1 VDHVQRSVRYDQVN
15 AMLLNEFLKEH
26 REVQEL
32 QSMVAQQQ
40 KSFQSKLEAQEKQIT
55 VMTSSLRKIDAQFE
69 LRKPEQQLVFKNHR
83 TRVCGNPWIFYRRAA
98 MRTSDANVTTSRSAT
113 DYALGYTDAEQE
125 RLIRQATLIAPHTER
140 LFREAGI
147 GVGHRVL
154 DLGSGM
160 GDVSMLVAGLVGASG
175 EVVGIERDPTSI
187 ERAQARVAAAGL
199 RNVSFLNVDVNNIV
213 TDRPFDA
220 VVGRYILM
228 FLPDPV
234 SILRS
239 VSCLVRPGGVLAF
252 QEPSWIPM
260 LALGDRLP
268 LWSCVLRSIHET
280 ILRSGANP
288 EMGFAL
294 YSIFQ
299 EVGLPAPKMHLEI
312 PLGSDADFLRVI
324 CGLVCS
330 LRPLSEQHNVSLKE
344 LGGLDT
350 LPDRV
355 CAEVAA
361 ANTVVSIVPLLG
373 AWSRKPAD
381 SQGPAE

>member
-1 VDHVQRSVRYDQVN
+1 
-15 AMLLNEFLKEH
+15 ML
-26 REVQEL
+26 
-32 QSMVAQQQ
+32 
-40 KSFQSKLEAQEKQIT
+40 
-55 VMTSSLRKIDAQFE
+55 TSA
-69 LRKPEQQLVFKNHR
+69 
-83 TRVCGNPWIFYRRAA
+83 
-98 MRTSDANVTTSRSAT
+98 ANVTTSRSAA
-113 DYALGYTDAEQE
+113 DYALGYTDAEQA

-160 GDVSMLVAGLVGASG
+160 GDVSMLVSGLVGASG
-175 EVVGIERDPTSI
+175 EVVGIERDATSI

-220 VVGRYILM
+220 VVGRFILM
-228 FLPDPV
+228 FLPDPIFV
-234 SILRS
+234 LRS
-239 VSCLVRPGGVLAF
+239 VSRLVHPGGVLAF

-280 ILRSGANP
+280 ISRSGANP
-288 EMGFAL
+288 EMGLAL
-294 YSIFQ
+294 YQIFQ
-299 EVGLPAPKMHLEI
+299 EIGLPAPHMHLEI
-312 PLGSDADFLRVI
+312 PLGSDVDFLRVI
-324 CGLVCS
+324 SELLCS
-330 LRPLSEQHNVSLKE
+330 LRPLSEQHNVSLDE

-350 LPDRV
+350 LPDRI
-355 CAEVAA
+355 CAEIAA
-361 ANTVVSIVPLLG
+361 ANTVVSIVPLVG

-381 SQGPAE
+381 GRGSAE

>member
-1 VDHVQRSVRYDQVN
+1 
-15 AMLLNEFLKEH
+15 MLKKH
-26 REVQEL
+26 
-32 QSMVAQQQ
+32 
-40 KSFQSKLEAQEKQIT
+40 
-55 VMTSSLRKIDAQFE
+55 
-69 LRKPEQQLVFKNHR
+69 
-83 TRVCGNPWIFYRRAA
+83 RRA
-98 MRTSDANVTTSRSAT
+98 TTLTTTADMTRAT
-113 DYALGYTDAEQE
+113 DYALGYTDAEHE
-125 RLIRQATLIAPHTER
+125 RLTRQAALIAPHTER

-175 EVVGIERDPTSI
+175 EVVGIERDATSI

-199 RNVSFLNVDVNNIV
+199 RNVSFLNTDVNKIAI
-213 TDRPFDA
+213 DRPFDA
-220 VVGRYILM
+220 AVGRFILM

-234 SILRS
+234 SVLQS
-239 VSCLVRPGGVLAF
+239 VVRLVRPGGVLAF

-288 EMGFAL
+288 EMGLAL
-294 YSIFQ
+294 YPIFQ

-312 PLGSDADFLRVI
+312 PLGSDVDFLRVI
-324 CGLVCS
+324 SDMVCS
-330 LRPLSEQHNVSLKE
+330 LRPLAEQHNVSLEE

-350 LPDRV
+350 LPDRI
-355 CAEVAA
+355 CAEIAA
-361 ANTVVSIVPLLG
+361 ANTVVSVVPLLG
-373 AWSRKPAD
+373 AWSRKLAD
-381 SQGPAE
+381 TRGSAE

>member
-1 VDHVQRSVRYDQVN
+1 
-15 AMLLNEFLKEH
+15 MLTT
-26 REVQEL
+26 
-32 QSMVAQQQ
+32 A
-40 KSFQSKLEAQEKQIT
+40 
-55 VMTSSLRKIDAQFE
+55 D
-69 LRKPEQQLVFKNHR
+69 
-83 TRVCGNPWIFYRRAA
+83 
-98 MRTSDANVTTSRSAT
+98 VTTNQTAT

-147 GVGHRVL
+147 GPGHRVL

-175 EVVGIERDPTSI
+175 EVVGIERDATSI

-199 RNVSFLNVDVNNIV
+199 RNVSFLNADLNNIV

-228 FLPDPV
+228 FLPDPIFV
-234 SILRS
+234 LRS
-239 VSCLVRPGGVLAF
+239 VSRLVRPGGVIAF

-260 LALGDRLP
+260 LALGDRPP
-268 LWSCVLRSIHET
+268 LWSCVLRSLHET

-299 EVGLPAPKMHLEI
+299 KIGLPAPKMHLEI
-312 PLGSDADFLRVI
+312 PLGSDTGFVRIISD
-324 CGLVCS
+324 LVCS
-330 LRPLSEQHNVSLKE
+330 LQPLSMVHNVSLEE
-344 LGGLDT
+344 LGDLNT
-350 LPDRV
+350 LRDRI
-355 CAEVAA
+355 CAEIAA
-361 ANTVVSIVPLLG
+361 ANTMVSVVPLLG
-373 AWSRKPAD
+373 AWSPK
-381 SQGPAE
+381 

>member
-1 VDHVQRSVRYDQVN
+1 
-15 AMLLNEFLKEH
+15 M
-26 REVQEL
+26 
-32 QSMVAQQQ
+32 
-40 KSFQSKLEAQEKQIT
+40 
-55 VMTSSLRKIDAQFE
+55 
-69 LRKPEQQLVFKNHR
+69 
-83 TRVCGNPWIFYRRAA
+83 
-98 MRTSDANVTTSRSAT
+98 TTSQAT
-113 DYALGYTDAEQE
+113 ADYALGYTDAEQE
-125 RLIRQATLIAPHTER
+125 RLIRQAALIAPHTER

-175 EVVGIERDPTSI
+175 EVVGIERDATSI
-187 ERAQARVAAAGL
+187 DRAQARVAAAGL

-213 TDRPFDA
+213 TDPPFDA

-228 FLPDPV
+228 FLPDPIV
-234 SILRS
+234 VLRS
-239 VSCLVRPGGVLAF
+239 VSRLVRPGGVLAF

-260 LALGDRLP
+260 LALGDRLA

-299 EVGLPAPKMHLEI
+299 ELGLPAPKMHLEI
-312 PLGSDADFLRVI
+312 PLGSDVDFLRVI
-324 CGLVCS
+324 SDLVCS
-330 LRPLSEQHNVSLKE
+330 LRPLAEQHNVSLEE
-344 LGGLDT
+344 LGDLDT

-381 SQGPAE
+381 DRGSAE

>member
-1 VDHVQRSVRYDQVN
+1 MRTTR
-15 AMLLNEFLKEH
+15 
-26 REVQEL
+26 
-32 QSMVAQQQ
+32 
-40 KSFQSKLEAQEKQIT
+40 
-55 VMTSSLRKIDAQFE
+55 
-69 LRKPEQQLVFKNHR
+69 QLVK
-83 TRVCGNPWIFYRRAA
+83 
-98 MRTSDANVTTSRSAT
+98 
-113 DYALGYTDAEQE
+113 DYALGYTDAEQQ
-125 RLIRQATLIAPHTER
+125 RLIRQAALIAPYTER

-160 GDVSMLVAGLVGASG
+160 GDVAMLVAGLVGPSG
-175 EVVGIERDPTSI
+175 EVVGIERDAASI

-199 RNVSFLNVDVNNIV
+199 RNVSFLNTDVNKIAI
-213 TDRPFDA
+213 DRPFDA
-220 VVGRYILM
+220 AVGRFILM

-234 SILRS
+234 SVLQS
-239 VSCLVRPGGVLAF
+239 VVRLVRPGGVLAF
-252 QEPSWIPM
+252 HEPSWIPL

-268 LWSCVLRSIHET
+268 LWSCVLRSIHGT

-288 EMGFAL
+288 EMGLAL
-294 YSIFQ
+294 YSVFQ

-312 PLGSDADFLRVI
+312 PLGSDVDFLRVI

-330 LRPLSEQHNVSLKE
+330 LRPLSEQHNVSLEE

-355 CAEVAA
+355 CAEIAA

-373 AWSRKPAD
+373 AWSRKPANTRV
-381 SQGPAE
+381 SAE

>member
-1 VDHVQRSVRYDQVN
+1 
-15 AMLLNEFLKEH
+15 M
-26 REVQEL
+26 
-32 QSMVAQQQ
+32 
-40 KSFQSKLEAQEKQIT
+40 
-55 VMTSSLRKIDAQFE
+55 
-69 LRKPEQQLVFKNHR
+69 
-83 TRVCGNPWIFYRRAA
+83 
-98 MRTSDANVTTSRSAT
+98 TTSQAT
-113 DYALGYTDAEQE
+113 ADYALGYTDAEQE

-175 EVVGIERDPTSI
+175 EVVGIERDATSI

-199 RNVSFLNVDVNNIV
+199 RNVSFLNADVNNIV

-228 FLPDPV
+228 FLPDPTSV
-234 SILRS
+234 LRS
-239 VSCLVRPGGVLAF
+239 VFRLVRPGGVLAF

-299 EVGLPAPKMHLEI
+299 EIGLPAPKMHLEI
-312 PLGSDADFLRVI
+312 PLGSDVDFLRVI
-324 CGLVCS
+324 SGLVCS
-330 LRPLSEQHNVSLKE
+330 LRPLTEQHNVSLEK
-344 LGGLDT
+344 LGDLDT
-350 LPDRV
+350 LPDRI
-355 CAEVAA
+355 CAEIVA

-373 AWSRKPAD
+373 AWSRKSATADSSRGEPAD
-381 SQGPAE
+381 SQGSAE

>member
-1 VDHVQRSVRYDQVN
+1 
-15 AMLLNEFLKEH
+15 MLTT
-26 REVQEL
+26 
-32 QSMVAQQQ
+32 A
-40 KSFQSKLEAQEKQIT
+40 
-55 VMTSSLRKIDAQFE
+55 D
-69 LRKPEQQLVFKNHR
+69 
-83 TRVCGNPWIFYRRAA
+83 
-98 MRTSDANVTTSRSAT
+98 VTTNQTAAE
-113 DYALGYTDAEQE
+113 YALGYTDAEQE
-125 RLIRQATLIAPHTER
+125 RLMRQATLIAPHTER

-175 EVVGIERDPTSI
+175 EVVGIERDATSI

-220 VVGRYILM
+220 VVGRFILM
-228 FLPDPV
+228 FLPDPIFV
-234 SILRS
+234 LRS
-239 VSCLVRPGGVLAF
+239 VSRLVRPGGVLAF

-280 ILRSGANP
+280 ISRSGANP
-288 EMGFAL
+288 EMGLAL
-294 YSIFQ
+294 YQIFQ
-299 EVGLPAPKMHLEI
+299 EIGLPAPHMHLEI
-312 PLGSDADFLRVI
+312 PLGSDVDFLRVI
-324 CGLVCS
+324 SELLCS
-330 LRPLSEQHNVSLKE
+330 LRPLSEQHNVSLEE

-350 LPDRV
+350 LPDRI
-355 CAEVAA
+355 CAEIAA
-361 ANTVVSIVPLLG
+361 ANTVVSIVPLVG

-381 SQGPAE
+381 GRGSAE

>member
-1 VDHVQRSVRYDQVN
+1 
-15 AMLLNEFLKEH
+15 MP
-26 REVQEL
+26 
-32 QSMVAQQQ
+32 
-40 KSFQSKLEAQEKQIT
+40 
-55 VMTSSLRKIDAQFE
+55 TSA
-69 LRKPEQQLVFKNHR
+69 
-83 TRVCGNPWIFYRRAA
+83 
-98 MRTSDANVTTSRSAT
+98 ANVTTSRSAA
-113 DYALGYTDAEQE
+113 DYALGYTAAEQA
-125 RLIRQATLIAPHTER
+125 RLIRQATLNAPHTER

-175 EVVGIERDPTSI
+175 EVVGIERDATSI

-220 VVGRYILM
+220 VVGRFILM
-228 FLPDPV
+228 FLPDPIFV
-234 SILRS
+234 LRS
-239 VSCLVRPGGVLAF
+239 VSRLVRPGGVLAF

-288 EMGFAL
+288 EMGLAL

-299 EVGLPAPKMHLEI
+299 EIGLPAPKMHLEI
-312 PLGSDADFLRVI
+312 PLGSDIDFLRVI
-324 CGLVCS
+324 SDLVCS
-330 LRPLSEQHNVSLKE
+330 LRPLSEQHNVSLEE

-350 LPDRV
+350 LPDRI
-355 CAEVAA
+355 CAEIAA
-361 ANTVVSIVPLLG
+361 ASTVVSIVPLVG

-381 SQGPAE
+381 SQGSAE

>member
-1 VDHVQRSVRYDQVN
+1 
-15 AMLLNEFLKEH
+15 MLTT
-26 REVQEL
+26 
-32 QSMVAQQQ
+32 A
-40 KSFQSKLEAQEKQIT
+40 
-55 VMTSSLRKIDAQFE
+55 D
-69 LRKPEQQLVFKNHR
+69 
-83 TRVCGNPWIFYRRAA
+83 
-98 MRTSDANVTTSRSAT
+98 VTTNQTAA

-125 RLIRQATLIAPHTER
+125 RLVRQATLIAPHTER

-175 EVVGIERDPTSI
+175 EVVGIERDATSI

-220 VVGRYILM
+220 VVGRFILM
-228 FLPDPV
+228 FLPDPIFV
-234 SILRS
+234 LRS
-239 VSCLVRPGGVLAF
+239 VSRLVRPGGVLAF

-280 ILRSGANP
+280 ISRSGANP
-288 EMGFAL
+288 EMGLAL
-294 YSIFQ
+294 YQIFQ
-299 EVGLPAPKMHLEI
+299 EIGLPAPHMHLEI
-312 PLGSDADFLRVI
+312 PLGSDVDFLRVI
-324 CGLVCS
+324 SELLCS
-330 LRPLSEQHNVSLKE
+330 LRPLSEQHNVSLEE

-350 LPDRV
+350 LPDRI
-355 CAEVAA
+355 CAEIAA
-361 ANTVVSIVPLLG
+361 ANTVVSIVPLVG

-381 SQGPAE
+381 GRGSAE

>member
-1 VDHVQRSVRYDQVN
+1 
-15 AMLLNEFLKEH
+15 
-26 REVQEL
+26 
-32 QSMVAQQQ
+32 
-40 KSFQSKLEAQEKQIT
+40 
-55 VMTSSLRKIDAQFE
+55 MTNQA
-69 LRKPEQQLVFKNHR
+69 
-83 TRVCGNPWIFYRRAA
+83 
-98 MRTSDANVTTSRSAT
+98 AT
-113 DYALGYTDAEQE
+113 DYALGYTDAEHE
-125 RLIRQATLIAPHTER
+125 RLTRQAAKLAPITER

-147 GVGHRVL
+147 GPDQRVL

-160 GDVSMLVAGLVGASG
+160 GDVAILLARLVGPSG
-175 EVVGIERDPTSI
+175 EVIGVERDAPSI

-199 RNVSFLNVDVNNIV
+199 RNVSFLNADVNNIV

-234 SILRS
+234 SVLRS
-239 VSCLVRPGGVLAF
+239 VSRLVHPGGVIAF

-280 ILRSGANP
+280 ILRAGANP
-288 EMGFAL
+288 EMGLAL
-294 YSIFQ
+294 YPIFQ
-299 EVGLPAPKMHLEI
+299 EIGLPAPKMHLEI
-312 PLGSDADFLRVI
+312 PLGSDVDFLRVI
-324 CGLVCS
+324 SDLVCS
-330 LRPLSEQHNVSLKE
+330 LRPLAEQHNVSLEE

-350 LPDRV
+350 LPDRI
-355 CAEVAA
+355 CAEIAA

-381 SQGPAE
+381 GRGSAE